1 MNTRIITVSREVGS
15 GGRTIGQRVAERLG
29 IPCYDRELVA
39 KIARESGLAESF
51 IKENGEYAE
60 SAHAFLFNWS
70 LGTGL
75 ESGVLPI
82 SDQLY
87 LIQHNIIQELA
98 EKESCVIVGS
108 CADWILRER
117 ADCLNTFFHAE
128 MRFRMDRLLRAYG
141 EKPENPE
148 KFLHDRD
155 AKRKT
160 YYRHYTGRQWGVAQ
174 NYHLT
179 ADTSVLGIDLCVELV
194 LEAARA
200 AGSAGQ

>member
-98 EKESCVIVGS
+98 EKESCVIVGR

-117 ADCLNTFFHAE
+117 ADCLHRAAVGWGAE
-128 MRFRMDRLLRAYG
+128 LPPDCGYERPRHRSLRRTRARSGPRRRFRRAVSRI
-141 EKPENPE
+141 EAESL
-148 KFLHDRD
+148 FRD
-155 AKRKT
+155 K
-160 YYRHYTGRQWGVAQ
+160 
-174 NYHLT
+174 L
-179 ADTSVLGIDLCVELV
+179 
-194 LEAARA
+194 
-200 AGSAGQ
+200 

>member
-15 GGRTIGQRVAERLG
+15 GGRTIAGRSPSVSAFPATTGSSSQRSPERAAW
-29 IPCYDRELVA
+29 PNRSSRRTA
-39 KIARESGLAESF
+39 
-51 IKENGEYAE
+51 NTPNPP
-60 SAHAFLFNWS
+60 HAFLFNWS

-98 EKESCVIVGS
+98 EKESCVIVGR

-128 MRFRMDRLLRAYG
+128 MQFRMDRLLRAYG

>member
-98 EKESCVIVGS
+98 ERS
-108 CADWILRER
+108 R
-117 ADCLNTFFHAE
+117 A
-128 MRFRMDRLLRAYG
+128 
-141 EKPENPE
+141 
-148 KFLHDRD
+148 
-155 AKRKT
+155 
-160 YYRHYTGRQWGVAQ
+160 
-174 NYHLT
+174 
-179 ADTSVLGIDLCVELV
+179 
-194 LEAARA
+194 
-200 AGSAGQ
+200 